1 MKQISENS
9 KFEVSL
15 KTLGGISMLI
25 FAFVGMW
32 FTLQAEIAVAKEL
45 PITPNSFDNSIAK
58 DIVAVEFWVEWNK
71 TNEFSEFIELND
83 CEKYR
88 VDIELYP
95 ELQKKYNVTCIPT
108 VIIFESG
115 EEKERFK
122 ANIMFELDATQKDVQ
137 ESIDKLMLAKFN

>member
-1 MKQISENS
+1 MKYLDLKLLLVFIIVLLSTLRASGQEFLTASNFES
-9 KFEVSL
+9 K
-15 KTLGGISMLI
+15 T
-25 FAFVGMW
+25 
-32 FTLQAEIAVAKEL
+32 T
-45 PITPNSFDNSIAK
+45 K

-71 TNEFSEFIELND
+71 ANEFSEFVDLKD

-88 VDIELYP
+88 VDIGKFP

-122 ANIMFELDATQKDVQ
+122 ANIMFELEATKKDVQ
-137 ESIDKLMLAKFN
+137 NSIDKIMLAKFN

>member
-1 MKQISENS
+1 MRYLD
-9 KFEVSL
+9 L
-15 KTLGGISMLI
+15 KLLVLLIVVLLFGIKATSQEFLSPDN
-25 FAFVGMW
+25 F
-32 FTLQAEIAVAKEL
+32 KEK
-45 PITPNSFDNSIAK
+45 TAK

-88 VDIELYP
+88 VDIGKYP
-95 ELQKKYNVTCIPT
+95 ELQKEYKVACIPT

-122 ANIMFELDATQKDVQ
+122 ANIMFELDATKKDIQK
-137 ESIDKLMLAKFN
+137 SIDKIMLAKFN